1 MATRY
6 AKISKIEKGVVFS
19 DPWYGADVWCQYR
32 HAFSAKDWLMELNS
46 RTEDGLVYF
55 EMKLGRP
62 TVSHGVALKEGEEGN
77 YNISYPSKYDVK
89 TVELGMDTA
98 CIFCG
103 NMENWDQFGESGALR
118 TGTDGMFGDLMVFTC
133 KGEEEPAGFLLM
145 GVLDEMFGGE
155 EDIFKHLNASFNGQE
170 ITLELYAELTSPDS
184 LAYQLCAAQEA
195 KHAKVAKTTQKAKD
209 TKEPDRS

>member
-6 AKISKIEKGVVFS
+6 AKIPEIKEGVVFS
-19 DPWYGADVWCQYR
+19 DPWYEADVWCQYR
-32 HAFSAKDWLMELNS
+32 QAFKAKDWLMQFTS
-46 RTEDGLVYF
+46 RKEDGLVYF

-62 TVSHGVALKEGEEGN
+62 TASRNVSLKDGEDGN
-77 YNISYPSKYDVK
+77 YKISYPGYYDLK
-89 TVELGMDTA
+89 SVELGMDTA

-103 NMENWDQFGESGALR
+103 NMENWNTFGESGALR

-145 GVLDEMFGGE
+145 GVLDDMFGNE

-170 ITLELYAELTSPDS
+170 ISKEQYTELSAPAALRYQVYAAME
-184 LAYQLCAAQEA
+184 AGHARKAQA
-195 KHAKVAKTTQKAKD
+195 P
-209 TKEPDRS
+209 TKEPTPDAPER